1 MMSIWKL
8 RVGAENYYLS
18 QVANGVEDYYTG
30 RGEDSG
36 RWLGTAA
43 TGLGLNLADPVA
55 GDDLRAVLAGLQP
68 GTGQSPNGG
77 PPAVFKGRVP
87 GFDLT
92 FAAPKS
98 VSVLY
103 GLGDPLVE
111 SVLVAAHDKAVDTA
125 LAWLE
130 REASFVRR
138 GSNNR
143 ARAEGASVDF
153 GTRRLLGAG
162 FVAAGFRHR
171 TSRAGDP
178 HLHTHVLVANITRGP
193 DGRWSALD
201 AQGLYRAKHTAG
213 AVFRTALAHELTEQ
227 LGVAW
232 RPAGK
237 GLIEIAGVP
246 AEVLTTFSKRRSE
259 IEAAMASAGTQGAA
273 AAAEAMLRTGA
284 AKAEVDPATMRDE
297 WATEAAALGFDT
309 AAMDTLLAGRH
320 PLPDDAALMVRLPDP
335 YSGEIVERQ
344 VRSGEF
350 AAWVGE
356 RMAD

>member
-43 TGLGLNLADPVA
+43 TGLGLGLADPVV

-77 PPAVFKGRVP
+77 PPTVFKSRVP

-103 GLGDPLVE
+103 ALGDPLVE
-111 SVLVAAHDKAVDTA
+111 SVVVAAHDRAVDTA

-130 REASFVRR
+130 REACFVRR

-143 ARAEGASVDF
+143 A
-153 GTRRLLGAG
+153 
-162 FVAAGFRHR
+162 
-171 TSRAGDP
+171 SRC
-178 HLHTHVLVANITRGP
+178 
-193 DGRWSALD
+193 
-201 AQGLYRAKHTAG
+201 
-213 AVFRTALAHELTEQ
+213 
-227 LGVAW
+227 W
-232 RPAGK
+232 R
-237 GLIEIAGVP
+237 
-246 AEVLTTFSKRRSE
+246 
-259 IEAAMASAGTQGAA
+259 
-273 AAAEAMLRTGA
+273 
-284 AKAEVDPATMRDE
+284 
-297 WATEAAALGFDT
+297 
-309 AAMDTLLAGRH
+309 
-320 PLPDDAALMVRLPDP
+320 
-335 YSGEIVERQ
+335 
-344 VRSGEF
+344 
-350 AAWVGE
+350 VG
-356 RMAD
+356 